1 LHKSLANCEGW
12 KKKCESEGLTVRL
25 ANDEIIQLKFEKN
38 ALEEKIKELV
48 KRTQDLVVEKDF
60 MVFSRKEAESKMN
73 RMKD

>member
-1 LHKSLANCEGW
+1 M
-12 KKKCESEGLTVRL
+12 RL

-73 RMKD
+73 KIKDSMDS

>member
-1 LHKSLANCEGW
+1 
-12 KKKCESEGLTVRL
+12 VRL

-73 RMKD
+73 KIKDSMDS